1 MHVVAR
7 NLTYQYESSLQQS
20 PNCEPSHVM
29 LAGRAPLAFP
39 HRPLIDKA
47 RKAVSFGSMAEEAL
61 VEDSERVDDEAIAE
75 GETPEDEGSDDEIAE
90 DESTEDEGRTPIGAE
105 S

>member
-1 MHVVAR
+1 MFVSIVYIAIR
-7 NLTYQYESSLQQS
+7 DLTYQYESSLQQS

-29 LAGRAPLAFP
+29 LRGMAPLALP

-47 RKAVSFGSMAEEAL
+47 NEAVSFEETL
-61 VEDSERVDDEAIAE
+61 VEDTGIVDEE
-75 GETPEDEGSDDEIAE
+75 EMSEDEISEDDTAE
-90 DESTEDEGRTPIGAE
+90 DEVTEDEGRTPMGAE